1 MSKAIVTII
10 PAKITDEE
18 RKIKLKQIKQVAI
31 QLVIKD
37 HLAKKNLPQ

>member
-10 PAKITDEE
+10 PSKITDEE
-18 RKIKLKQIKQVAI
+18 RKMKLKQIKQVAI
-31 QLVIKD
+31 QLVID